1 MKVALLA
8 AAVLAALAFAPPA
21 LAAKLPPEKN
31 TVVVAE
37 KTRKI
42 VLIFVADG
50 LRYDSVTPKSAPT
63 MWKLKHEGVDLA
75 NSHAVYPTIT
85 TVNASAIA
93 TGHYPG
99 DTGNFGNAIY
109 SGYPSAI
116 TGNAP
121 IAVMEND
128 ASFGELNDHFGG
140 NYLNEESLLAAA
152 RMAGLATAAIGKVGA
167 APIQDVTQ
175 RDGKGTIVIDD
186 SVGQPGGIPLSPDI
200 AEAIKAAGLPATAP
214 KSGAPNFE
222 QEKYLAQV
230 ATKVVLPKLLNRG
243 GDIVMLFWSRDPDV
257 TQHLQKD
264 GLDKLSPGI
273 NGPTSL
279 AGIKDADDT
288 LASLIAGLRDNG
300 VDKITDI
307 FVTADH
313 GFSTIAKHSK
323 TSASARYDTA
333 AAPVNAAGAQNAM
346 PPPDQRDL
354 RPGFLA
360 IDLADAL
367 KLPLF
372 DPHTHKQVAFAN
384 GEKPSYG
391 DGFIGTYET
400 KPDVMVVTNGGSDHI
415 YIPGANAAALAR
427 QIVGILANEDYVSG
441 IFVNDALGDIA
452 GTLPMSAINL
462 RGTALTPQPSILVS
476 FRSSAAP
483 GCKPILMCAA
493 EVADTSLAS
502 GQGMHGTFSRADT
515 RNFMAAGG
523 PDFKRRFVDSAPTS
537 NADIAPTL
545 AHILALTIQP
555 KGGLTGRVIGE
566 ALPGGKRVTVT
577 RGWQASQPGPG
588 GLKTVLNYQQVAGTR
603 YFDAAGFP
611 GRTVGLTIH

>member
-8 AAVLAALAFAPPA
+8 AALAALAFAPPA
-21 LAAKLPPEKN
+21 LAAKLPPGKN
-31 TVVVAE
+31 VVVAH
-37 KTRKI
+37 KARKI
-42 VLIFVADG
+42 VLLFVADG

-75 NSHAVYPTIT
+75 NSHSVYPTIT

-167 APIQDVTQ
+167 VPIQDVTQ

-186 SVGQPGGIPLSPDI
+186 TVGLPGGIPLSPEI

-214 KSGAPNFE
+214 KTSVPNVD
-222 QEKYLAQV
+222 QEKYLAQI
-230 ATKVVLPKLLNRG
+230 ATKVVLPKLLNG
-243 GDIVMLFWSRDPDV
+243 GRDIVMVFWSRDPDA
-257 TQHLQKD
+257 TQHSQKD
-264 GLDKLSPGI
+264 SLGKLSPGI

-288 LASLIAGLRDNG
+288 LAALIAGLKDNG
-300 VDKITDI
+300 VEKTTDI

-323 TSASARYDTA
+323 TSASARYDVGNAANA
-333 AAPVNAAGAQNAM
+333 AAAQNAM

-391 DGFIGTYET
+391 DGSIGADET

-415 YIPGANAAALAR
+415 YIPGANAAALAQR
-427 QIVGILANEDYVSG
+427 IVGILANEDYVSG
-441 IFVNDALGDIA
+441 IFVNDALGDIP
-452 GTLPMSAINL
+452 GTLPMSSINL
-462 RGTALTPQPSILVS
+462 RGTALTPQPSILVN
-476 FRSSAAP
+476 FRSFVAP
-483 GCKPILMCAA
+483 GCKPVLLCAA
-493 EVADTSLAS
+493 EVADTSLAT

-523 PDFKRRFVDSAPTS
+523 PDFKRRFRDSAPTG

-545 AHILALTIQP
+545 ARILGLPIMA

-566 ALPGGKRVTVT
+566 ALPGGKRVTVS

-588 GLKTVLNYQQVAGTR
+588 ELKTVLNYQQVGSTR

>member
-8 AAVLAALAFAPPA
+8 ATVLATLAFVPPA
-21 LAAKLPPEKN
+21 LAAKLPPGEN
-31 TVVVAE
+31 GVVAH
-37 KTRKI
+37 KARKI

-50 LRYDSVTPKSAPT
+50 LRYDSVTPQSAPT

-75 NSHAVYPTIT
+75 NSHSIYPTIT

-128 ASFGELNDHFGG
+128 ASFAELNDHFGG
-140 NYLNEESLLAAA
+140 NYLNEESLLAAV
-152 RMAGLATAAIGKVGA
+152 RKAGLATAAIGKVGA
-167 APIQDVTQ
+167 VPIQDVTQ

-186 SVGQPGGIPLSPDI
+186 TLGLPGGIPLSPEI
-200 AEAIKAAGLPATAP
+200 AEAIKAAGLAATAP
-214 KSGAPNFE
+214 KTSVPNVD
-222 QEKYLAQV
+222 QEKYLAQI
-230 ATKVVLPKLLNRG
+230 ATKVVLPKLLNG
-243 GDIVMLFWSRDPDV
+243 GRDIVMVFWSRDPDA
-257 TQHLQKD
+257 TQHSQKD
-264 GLDKLSPGI
+264 SLGKLSPGI

-288 LASLIAGLRDNG
+288 LAALIAGLKDNG
-300 VDKITDI
+300 VEKATDI

-323 TSASARYDTA
+323 TSASARYDVGN
-333 AAPVNAAGAQNAM
+333 APNAAGAQNAM

-391 DGFIGTYET
+391 DGFIGTDET
-400 KPDVMVVTNGGSDHI
+400 RPDVMVVTNGGSDHI

-441 IFVNDALGDIA
+441 IFVNDALGDIPE
-452 GTLPMSAINL
+452 TLPMSAINL
-462 RGTALTPQPSILVS
+462 RGTALTPQPSMLVN
-476 FRSSAAP
+476 FRSFVAP
-483 GCKPILMCAA
+483 GCKPVLLCAA
-493 EVADTSLAS
+493 EVADTSLAT

-515 RNFMAAGG
+515 KNFMAAGG
-523 PDFKRRFVDSAPTS
+523 PDFKRRFVDSAPTG

-545 AHILALTIQP
+545 ARILGLAIVA

-566 ALPGGKRVTVT
+566 ALPGGKRATVS
-577 RGWQASQPGPG
+577 RGWQASQPGPD
-588 GLKTVLNYQQVAGTR
+588 GLKTVLKYQQVGSTR